1 MKLYMQLDCS
11 SLSASYLVKGREPAR
26 AAGMPSG
33 KASDRRGGEPLLFL
47 LSVRSFFSL
56 ALLAVPQGGAAPT
69 EKTLSSDISFIK
81 MSWLLFCVRS
91 NVTQGK
97 SCLWRLLL

>member
-1 MKLYMQLDCS
+1 MSEFFGFSTHQCNLAACAIVMSLQMKLYMQLDCS

-33 KASDRRGGEPLLFL
+33 KASDRRGGGPLLFL

-56 ALLAVPQGGAAPT
+56 ALLAVPQGGAA
-69 EKTLSSDISFIK
+69 
-81 MSWLLFCVRS
+81 S
-91 NVTQGK
+91 N
-97 SCLWRLLL
+97 SHA